1 MPHAYI
7 DIFHPSKYWLF
18 LDDSS
23 WFSNPS
29 GSLNPFE
36 PLLFWTFWYTSR
48 DSQKKNRN
56 FEKWICLWLWFT
68 VLSVLGTPWGPLQLY
83 PLKYLMAGP
92 SGECKGHPQRG
103 TGDATFANSCCGSFG
118 QGISV
123 MWSVRPGM
131 SNRELG
137 NLWGFDSIILEYI
150 GQGDSHTRFTCIYIY
165 RIVRDINNIRLDN
178 HRHSYIAAVSIVSEE
193 VLWLG
198 GVSIWYDLP
207 LWGFFRP

>member
-48 DSQKKNRN
+48 DSQKNRN

-68 VLSVLGTPWGPLQLY
+68 VLSVLGTPAVVSLEIFDGW
-83 PLKYLMAGP
+83 AHRR
-92 SGECKGHPQRG
+92 KGHPQRG
-103 TGDATFANSCCGSFG
+103 TGDETFANSCCGSFG

-123 MWSVRPGM
+123 SEASGLAQCQIENWEIYE
-131 SNRELG
+131 ELIQSYW
-137 NLWGFDSIILEYI
+137 NILDRVILIQDLRVSISIELLE
-150 GQGDSHTRFTCIYIY
+150 IYI
-165 RIVRDINNIRLDN
+165 
-178 HRHSYIAAVSIVSEE
+178 
-193 VLWLG
+193 
-198 GVSIWYDLP
+198 
-207 LWGFFRP
+207 